1 MSEVLNTQAIQA
13 FIEKPSLM
21 RRLFFGCLV
30 PILLAQGL
38 WVRQSVP
45 KLAEAQGPREGVA
58 GSGKPI
64 RILVAGDSSAAG
76 VGAPVQAKA
85 LMGCLLSRLAADFT
99 VHWKLVA
106 NTGWSTPD
114 LRRFLDTVPET
125 SYDVVLTA
133 TGVNDITSR
142 QSTIACLLEQ
152 IKLVELLRERLDARH
167 ILISGLPPVHR
178 FPSLPEPLRG
188 CIGDRAKR
196 LDKAIQSWSREQPDC
211 DHIRLDFPVGT
222 ENMATDGFHPG
233 PGVYAL
239 WAEAAAVVIR
249 ARWT

>member
-1 MSEVLNTQAIQA
+1 MTEEFNRQAIHA
-13 FIEKPSLM
+13 FIEKPSLV
-21 RRLFFGCLV
+21 RRLFFVCLV
-30 PILLAQGL
+30 PVLLAQGV

-45 KLAEAQGPREGVA
+45 RLAEAKGPREGVA

-76 VGAPVQAKA
+76 VGAPVQDKA
-85 LMGCLLSRLAADFT
+85 LMGRLLSRLAADFT
-99 VHWKLVA
+99 VHWKLIA

-114 LRRFLDTVPET
+114 LRRFLGKVPKT

-142 QSTIACLLEQ
+142 QSTAACLLEQ
-152 IKLVELLRERLDARH
+152 AKLVELLRERLGACH

-196 LDKAIQSWSREQPDC
+196 LDKAIRSWSRGQPDC

-222 ENMATDGFHPG
+222 ENMASDGFHPG
-233 PGVYAL
+233 PGIYAL
-239 WAEAAAVVIR
+239 WAEAAAAVIR
-249 ARWT
+249 ARWR

>member
-1 MSEVLNTQAIQA
+1 MTEELNKQPIHA
-13 FIEKPSLM
+13 FIEKPSLV

-45 KLAEAQGPREGVA
+45 KLAEAKGPRQGVV

-76 VGAPVQAKA
+76 VGAPVQDKA
-85 LMGCLLSRLAADFT
+85 LMGCLLSRLAVDFA
-99 VHWKLVA
+99 VHWQLIA
-106 NTGWSTPD
+106 NTGWSTRD
-114 LRRFLDTVPET
+114 LRLFLDTVPET

-142 QSTIACLLEQ
+142 RSVTVCLRDQ
-152 IKLVELLRERLDARH
+152 IKLVKLLRERLGARQ

-211 DHIRLDFPVGT
+211 DHLRLNFPVGT
-222 ENMATDGFHPG
+222 EYMATDGFHPG
-233 PGVYAL
+233 PGIYAL
-239 WAEAAAVVIR
+239 WAEAAAAVIR
-249 ARWT
+249 ARWR